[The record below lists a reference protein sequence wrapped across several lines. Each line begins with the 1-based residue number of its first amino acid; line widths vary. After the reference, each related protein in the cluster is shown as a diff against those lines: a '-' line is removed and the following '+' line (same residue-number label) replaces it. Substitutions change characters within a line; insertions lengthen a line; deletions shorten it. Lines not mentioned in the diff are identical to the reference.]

1 MLSIDLRPA
10 FVGAVRKEKVEAQ
23 RLQRRYRKHRDGL
36 FVFLHVLGVPYD
48 NHVLASSRT
57 RGKVSVCATSFRTP
71 GGGFRSDAGAA
82 AHVV

>member
-10 FVGAVRKEKVEAQ
+10 FVGAVRAVRKEKVEAQ

-48 NHVLASSRT
+48 NHVLAHA
-57 RGKVSVCATSFRTP
+57 GKRF
-71 GGGFRSDAGAA
+71 
-82 AHVV
+82 